1 MVRVWQRAGDTVKED
16 RESYLL
22 YRFRGLPPNSKMRE
36 YVVPQKPLEEPERPK
51 PKAYSMTWAQRFKRV
66 FAIDPNAARSSNV
79 KSMGDLQN
87 AARSDHRI
95 YRRP

>member
-1 MVRVWQRAGDTVKED
+1 MKLEVLDSSGKTVNEIEVD
-16 RESYLL
+16 D
-22 YRFRGLPPNSKMRE
+22 
-36 YVVPQKPLEEPERPK
+36 
-51 PKAYSMTWAQRFKRV
+51 AV